1 MIEIKINEFKVV
13 RINKF
18 QIFSSIF
25 RRLVKLNNTLKI
37 KLWNQIQNL
46 IKE

>member
-1 MIEIKINEFKVV
+1 MIEIKINEFEVV
-13 RINKF
+13 RINEF

>member
-1 MIEIKINEFKVV
+1 MIKIKINEFKVV
-13 RINKF
+13 RINEF

-25 RRLVKLNNTLKI
+25 RRLVKLNNILKI